1 VTMAYGRHSGM
12 KVRIAR
18 FQNCYG
24 PEGTWRG
31 GREKAPA
38 AICRKVAMAEDGG
51 TIPVWGDGTAIRA
64 YTYVDDLVEGVYMLM
79 QSDLKGADHHR
90 RRRVRDGGRAGADGD
105 QCFGAGEIHVE
116 HVEGP
121 VGVQARNFDKSRI
134 QSLGWEAKTSL
145 KEGIGRTYPWIGE
158 TGGGM
163 AATEGELN
171 Q

>member
-1 VTMAYGRHSGM
+1 MAYGRHTDM
-12 KVRIAR
+12 NVRIAR

-79 QSDLKGADHHR
+79 QSDLEGPTII
-90 RRRVRDGGRAGADGD
+90 GGDEYVTVDELVETVIEVSGKK
-105 QCFGAGEIHVE
+105 IHKKY
-116 HVEGP
+116 VEGP
-121 VGVQARNFDKSRI
+121 VGVQARNFSKACI
-134 QSLGWEAKTSL
+134 KSLGWEAKVSL
-145 KEGIGRTYPWIGE
+145 REGIARTYPWIE
-158 TGGGM
+158 AQVKVTR
-163 AATEGELN
+163 EVV
-171 Q
+171 